1 MRQSTADSA
10 VMGGVMQVAEEEK
23 MLAGG
28 LAMLGPAQDSLQAAS
43 SEVHPA
49 IQGRRV
55 LNKPRTR
62 QKFAGNVTPPSAN
75 AVDGVSGKSDPA
87 KLTAAATAQVQA
99 RPKVEPP
106 HGQLDGRLDGQI
118 DFGQMEREREEE
130 RQEMREVER
139 EMQMEASRGGTRS
152 GSRDSRFDTHSF
164 GSPFHA

>member
-1 MRQSTADSA
+1 
-10 VMGGVMQVAEEEK
+10 MGGVMQVAEEEE

-62 QKFAGNVTPPSAN
+62 QKFAGNVTPPSAK
-75 AVDGVSGKSDPA
+75 AVDGVSGKADPA

-118 DFGQMEREREEE
+118 DLGQMEREREDERQEMRDLE

-139 EMQMEASRGGTRS
+139 EMEMEASRGGTRS

-164 GSPFHA
+164 SSPFHA